1 MIPDGELAQR
11 VDKAVEVLE
20 RSGIVASNSRVLA
33 NGIRTTF
40 TENSRS
46 CGINFYY
53 SEKKGFSVVPAGG
66 DIDLSKRI
74 RGILLS
80 DAPVMPDETWTGS
93 DEAGKGDYLGPLTV
107 AAVYV
112 DQRRAEQYR
121 NIGITDSKV
130 LSNDSVRRFAE
141 SIRGSSEGRFS
152 VVSVSPQDYN
162 TRFEKLSRKRLN
174 SLDLLAGCHAE
185 ALKDLFSKV
194 PVPERVIIDRF
205 CDEKRI
211 AYLLPEGDYR
221 LDLRV
226 RGESDPAVAAASILA
241 RDAYLDGL
249 DRISRKFG
257 IEAVSGSGQKTD
269 MVARE
274 FVKSFGADVLDEVAK
289 VHFKNTLKVLSLFS

>member
-1 MIPDGELAQR
+1 MIPGGELAQR
-11 VDKAVEVLE
+11 VEEAIERLE
-20 RSGIVASNSRVLA
+20 RSGIAASNGRSLA
-33 NGIRTTF
+33 NGIRITF
-40 TENSRS
+40 TEKSMS

-66 DIDLSKRI
+66 DTDLSKRI

-80 DAPVMPDETWTGS
+80 DAPVLPDETWTGS

-121 NIGITDSKV
+121 SIGITDSKV

-141 SIRGSSEGRFS
+141 SIRATSEGRFS

-162 TRFEKLSRKRLN
+162 TRFEKLSRKGMN
-174 SLDLLAGCHAE
+174 SLDLLAECHAE
-185 ALKDLFSKV
+185 AIKDLFSKV
-194 PVPERVIIDRF
+194 PIPERVIIDKF

-211 AYLLPEGDYR
+211 AYLLPEGNYI
-221 LDLRV
+221 LDLRI

-241 RDAYLDGL
+241 RDAYLEGL

-257 IEAVSGSGQKTD
+257 IEAVSGSGRDID

-274 FVKSFGADVLDEVAK
+274 YVKSFSADVLDEVAK